1 MVMMYFLLRLKVKKK
16 LENTAVVLR
25 IMDGG
30 QKSHFATPTTLDDSM
45 SITPLEFSLVSW
57 VGYSSLF
64 HMTFFYHE
72 LLYFFSVKF
81 TPFRVQFYE
90 FW

>member
-45 SITPLEFSLVSW
+45 SITPLEFSLVS
-57 VGYSSLF
+57 
-64 HMTFFYHE
+64 
-72 LLYFFSVKF
+72 
-81 TPFRVQFYE
+81 
-90 FW
+90 